1 MVLNCGTNS
10 TALCVKCLC
19 IHADRIRTFV
29 ACLVTHRPRLSCSF
43 LVWCSFSLSVYMFV
57 FFFVWQQCVV
67 VRLAIYLYHPHH
79 PVSERNFWYYC
90 SCIVSC
96 THRVIFIS
104 HTSLSPHPPTSPSP
118 HSHQHTQ
125 THTHSPYHL
134 TPHPKITFTP
144 LHTSTHHIT
153 HSLNTPV
160 HERYNNCYP
169 LCHILPIVPRQHIV
183 TPPKIIYT

>member
-43 LVWCSFSLSVYMFV
+43 LVLCSFSLSVYMFV
-57 FFFVWQQCVV
+57 FSLC
-67 VRLAIYLYHPHH
+67 LATVSRGPLGHLPVPHPHH

-104 HTSLSPHPPTSPSP
+104 HTSLSPHLTPSP
-118 HSHQHTQ
+118 QHTL
-125 THTHSPYHL
+125 TSFTSSHHSPYHL
-134 TPHPKITFTP
+134 TPHPKITH
-144 LHTSTHHIT
+144 HTTTHPIT

-160 HERYNNCYP
+160 HERYNICYP